1 MKDKMTVL
9 KSLALLSQ
17 VGIAIIVPIIAG
29 VWIGN
34 YLDELLNTNLLF
46 LLLGIG
52 LGVSAGFR
60 NAYRLIMEQQDD
72 GK

>member
-29 VWIGN
+29 VWLGN
-34 YLDELLNTNLLF
+34 YLDQLLNTNLIF